1 REHEASSAP
10 RDGGEKVAEYTGR
23 EGSDIEELQVNHRT
37 GTAQLDD
44 SESDEHREAQHDHHD
59 LDQGPALKS
68 PQRQTDKKEGE
79 STAEENVARRIY
91 LLVLDRS
98 EFAEFEVGPEGR
110 ESSYRQVNPED
121 RLPAQTDGQDSTED
135 ETYHG
140 AADAGDEVDPDS
152 LSSLCCWE
160 RVCDDGNVVGPDEC
174 RAYSLDEAEAYEHA
188 AVLCQAAESRADGE
202 DREASIVE
210 ADLAVHVRQP
220 AK

>member
-44 SESDEHREAQHDHHD
+44 SESEEQREAQHDHRD

-79 STAEENVARRIY
+79 SAAEENVARRIY

-98 EFAEFEVGPEGR
+98 EFAEFEVGPER
-110 ESSYRQVNPED
+110 CERAYRQVDPED
-121 RLPAQTDGQDSTED
+121 RLPAQTDGKDPPED
-135 ETYHG
+135 ETDHG
-140 AADAGDEVDPDS
+140 AADACDEIDPDS

-160 RVCDDGNVVGPDEC
+160 GVGDDGNVVGPDEC
-174 RAYSLDEAEAYEHA
+174 RAHSLDQAEAYEHA
-188 AVLCQAAESRADGE
+188 TILCQTAEPRADSE
-202 DREASIVE
+202 DRKA
-210 ADLAVHVRQP
+210 
-220 AK
+220 

>member
-44 SESDEHREAQHDHHD
+44 SESEEQREAQHDHRD

-98 EFAEFEVGPEGR
+98 ELSEFEVGPECR
-110 ESSYRQVNPED
+110 ERAYRQVDPED
-121 RLPAQTDGQDSTED
+121 RLPAQTDGQDPAED

-140 AADAGDEVDPDS
+140 PAHACDQVDPDS
-152 LSSLCCWE
+152 LPPVCCWE
-160 RVCDDGNVVGPDEC
+160 GVCDDGYVVGPDEGG
-174 RAYSLDEAEAYEHA
+174 AYSLDEPEAYEHA
-188 AVLCQAAESRADGE
+188 AVL
-202 DREASIVE
+202 
-210 ADLAVHVRQP
+210 
-220 AK
+220 